1 MEKKA
6 RYHEPEIEVIYFGLE
21 DIIRTS
27 PGGASSSGS
36 PAGSSGSSSSQTF
49 NLF

>member
-6 RYHEPEIEVIYFGLE
+6 RYHEPEIEVVYFGLE
-21 DIIRTS
+21 DIITTS
-27 PGGASSSGS
+27 GEGKTTSSSS
-36 PAGSSGSSSSQTF
+36 TSQTF

>member
-27 PGGASSSGS
+27 DGKVGSVSGALSGK
-36 PAGSSGSSSSQTF
+36 SGTSQTF